1 MKFDKALKK
10 KLLKK
15 LNSYINAEAEQLQH
29 EDEGLS
35 KVLKKL
41 KKKEKHLDA
50 LIGAE
55 KDAEEREMLE
65 QELKVIHSQR
75 KKGIALLSTVR
86 KKENAKH
93 K

>member
-15 LNSYINAEAEQLQH
+15 LKSYLNAEAEQLQH

-41 KKKEKHLDA
+41 KKKEGHLKE
-50 LIGAE
+50 LIAAE
-55 KDAEEREMLE
+55 KDAEEREILE
-65 QELKVIHSQR
+65 QELNIVHSQR
-75 KKGIALLSTVR
+75 KKGIGLLSEIR
-86 KKENAKH
+86 KKNDAE
-93 K
+93 

>member
-1 MKFDKALKK
+1 MNFN

-15 LNSYINAEAEQLQH
+15 LKSYMDADTEQLQQ

-41 KKKEKHLDA
+41 KKKENLLKEEIA
-50 LIGAE
+50 AE
-55 KDAEEREMLE
+55 TDDEERELME

-75 KKGIALLSTVR
+75 KKGIELLSSLR
-86 KKENAKH
+86 KTGSSK
-93 K
+93 

>member
-1 MKFDKALKK
+1 MKFDKSLKK

-65 QELKVIHSQR
+65 QELKIVHSQR
-75 KKGIALLSTVR
+75 KKGIELLSRVR
-86 KKENAKH
+86 QEGKS
-93 K
+93 

>member
-15 LNSYINAEAEQLQH
+15 LKSYLNAEAEQLQQ

-41 KKKEKHLDA
+41 KKKEKHLKE
-50 LIGAE
+50 LIAVE
-55 KDAEEREMLE
+55 EDAEEREILE
-65 QELKVIHSQR
+65 QELEIVHSQR
-75 KKGIALLSTVR
+75 KKGIELLSTLR
-86 KKENAKH
+86 KTGSSK
-93 K
+93 

>member
-1 MKFDKALKK
+1 MKFDKSLKK

-41 KKKEKHLDA
+41 KKKEKHLKELVA
-50 LIGAE
+50 AE
-55 KDAEEREMLE
+55 TDVDEREMLE
-65 QELKVIHSQR
+65 QELKIVHSQR
-75 KKGIALLSTVR
+75 KKGIELLTQVR
-86 KKENAKH
+86 KEGKS
-93 K
+93 